1 MKDARTTP
9 PSWALVDSL
18 TEARRQCEAYIEK
31 LESDLVDSDMKKR
44 HDERVLAIFAL
55 SKLSEQNSA
64 SRLQVYD
71 HLFERLQANLSE
83 NTHAKY
89 TEIEISNLLREIAIK
104 YGL

>member
-31 LESDLVDSDMKKR
+31 LESDNDVKKR

-71 HLFERLQANLSE
+71 DLFERLQANLSE

-89 TEIEISNLLREIAIK
+89 TEIEIGNLLREIAIK